1 MCSDSGLGRGAWA
14 PGTFWHVDGSVPC
27 SLFTLMLKV
36 MAFVVPADRGRGEPA
51 DPYTVV
57 ELILL

>member
-1 MCSDSGLGRGAWA
+1 M
-14 PGTFWHVDGSVPC
+14 DGSVPC